1 MTRPTIP
8 PAVLGPMTGLEWLRH
23 FERFAER
30 LAAEHQ
36 ARTGYPLP
44 ASDGFSVDA
53 TPQPRSQSRPR
64 RAA

>member
-1 MTRPTIP
+1 MSKPEIP
-8 PAVLGPMTGLEWLRH
+8 LAVLGQMTGLDWLRH

-44 ASDGFSVDA
+44 ASDGFAVEA
-53 TPQPRSQSRPR
+53 RTQSRSSR
-64 RAA
+64 KAA